1 MQFYNVPDI
10 YDADNQNSIYRKL
23 LEQVPDLIFKLIWL
37 VNKQEYAAVYISNGI
52 ENIFELTLDQ
62 FTHNPSSLKNRIVP
76 ECYRKFII
84 SLTQARDEFKNWDCE
99 FEVNLPIKGLRT
111 LKVNAIPEMD
121 EDNICFYGKVTDIT
135 SQKAQEKELEMSEK
149 RYTYAL
155 KAASEGIWD
164 YDSVKNEAYFSAQ
177 SMRILGLPERDTVM
191 PYEFWLNRIHP
202 DDLKNYNKTVKKFF
216 KNKKV
221 AYEAIYRILTEHGT
235 YRWVL
240 SRGKGVEFDDKGSP
254 VRSIGTHKD
263 VTLLKEK
270 ETELAKTIDIIG
282 EQNKRLTNFAH
293 IVSHNLRSHAGN
305 LKMLIDLFKAAD
317 EKEREEMMEHL
328 EAISDGLYV
337 TIGHLKELVEIQ
349 FEIKNIRVEINLR
362 SYLKNILTILHNE
375 IIKHGVRVDINIP
388 IDATVY
394 YNPAYLESV
403 LLNFT
408 TNAIK
413 YSSPDRTPVI
423 VYDYEIIDNKKILS
437 ITDNGLGI
445 DLKKHKNALFGM
457 YKTFHKNQ
465 NSRGIGLFITKN
477 QVEAMGGSIE
487 VTSEINKGTTFKICF
502 NDEKH

>member
-10 YDADNQNSIYRKL
+10 YDADSQNSIYRKL

-37 VNKQEYAAVYISNGI
+37 ADKQEYAAVHISNGI
-52 ENIFELTLDQ
+52 ETIFELTLEKFMQ
-62 FTHNPSSLKNRIVP
+62 QPIILYNRILP
-76 ECYRKFII
+76 ECREKFLD
-84 SLTQARDEFKNWDCE
+84 SLTKARDGFSKWECE
-99 FEVNLPIKGLRT
+99 FRVNLPAKGIRILR
-111 LKVNAIPEMD
+111 VSAIPEMD
-121 EDNICFYGKVTDIT
+121 DGNVCFFGRVTDV
-135 SQKAQEKELEMSEK
+135 SDQKEQERELQMSEK

-164 YDSVKNEAYFSAQ
+164 YNALTNEAYFSAQ
-177 SMRILGLPERDTVM
+177 SMRILGLPEKDTVL

-202 DDLKNYNKTVKKFF
+202 DDLANYNKTVKKFF
-216 KNKKV
+216 KNKKI

-240 SRGKGVEFDDKGSP
+240 SRGKGVEFDNKGIP

-317 EKEREEMMEHL
+317 EDERTEMMQHL

-349 FEIKNIRVEINLR
+349 FEIKNIREEINLR

-375 IIKHGVRVDINIP
+375 ITKHGVRIDINIP

-413 YSSPDRTPVI
+413 YSSPDRMPMISYDFEI
-423 VYDYEIIDNKKILS
+423 VNNKKYLS

-445 DLKKHKNALFGM
+445 DLRRHKNALFGM

-477 QVEAMGGSIE
+477 QIEAMGGTIE
-487 VTSEINKGTTFKICF
+487 VISEINKGTTFKICF
-502 NDEKH
+502 DDEKH